1 MRNDACWGVVHWW
14 LVLRI
19 SDLVLVFKISGDV
32 WLFLGWE
39 WFYCLIVFERVPSQ
53 SLPSVSK
60 LYGIVLGCFRNIPG
74 TSAPH
79 DMFEN
84 VEAATILS
92 WSISWVCFRNSRLGQ
107 QCRCRWATAGHVS
120 RWILSFL
127 SHGVYPI
134 YHPFIDGCSILN
146 QPFWSILGIP
156 SFEESPPYGSIWR
169 QGTLH
174 CNNVTVV
181 IVPYCNLKGLMCFRQ
196 GSQWESPWCLSCVTG
211 ATGVALL
218 VVASRRKPSWVCLKI
233 RFIIR
238 PVPWPGKSTRQSTS
252 QYSGHGRF
260 IKILDPTEFV
270 LSEANTEWLP
280 TLPFRFE
287 SHDGT
292 MMYNVYR

>member
-19 SDLVLVFKISGDV
+19 SDFVLVFKISGDV
-32 WLFLGWE
+32 WLFFGVRMILLLDCVWKSSIPIPTLSFKAVWDRFRMFQE
-39 WFYCLIVFERVPSQ
+39 YPWHLMTCLKMLKL
-53 SLPSVSK
+53 LPSS
-60 LYGIVLGCFRNIPG
+60 
-74 TSAPH
+74 
-79 DMFEN
+79 
-84 VEAATILS
+84 VEAS
-92 WSISWVCFRNSRLGQ
+92 HGYVFGNSRLGQ
-107 QCRCRWATAGHVS
+107 QCRCRWATAGRVS

-181 IVPYCNLKGLMCFRQ
+181 IVTYCNLKGLMCFRQ

-218 VVASRRKPSWVCLKI
+218 VVAPRRKPSWVCLKI
-233 RFIIR
+233 GFIIL
-238 PVPWPGKSTRQSTS
+238 
-252 QYSGHGRF
+252 F
-260 IKILDPTEFV
+260 
-270 LSEANTEWLP
+270 
-280 TLPFRFE
+280 
-287 SHDGT
+287 
-292 MMYNVYR
+292 